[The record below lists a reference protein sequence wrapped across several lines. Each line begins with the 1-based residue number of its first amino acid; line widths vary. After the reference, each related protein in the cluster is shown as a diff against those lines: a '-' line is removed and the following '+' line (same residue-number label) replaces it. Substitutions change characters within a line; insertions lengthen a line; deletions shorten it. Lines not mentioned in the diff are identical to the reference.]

1 MKHLSPIL
9 MVVFL
14 LGVGV
19 VGTCHAGNKKY
30 LSKTVIDTLI
40 QQAFVNLNATSD
52 GMPGSDIRHL
62 LAINDAKRVFA
73 RLRETGRGDPNEKYI
88 LWKTGELESQI
99 LLEERDIILQQLEK
113 RQKEKNAI
121 IAIFN
126 AELGKKRP
134 EFAVLSKA
142 IDKMTFVDPSK
153 TGEMGRSFDQRRSN
167 ISRAVIAALEKALR
181 AGDWVTM
188 QPEFDYCKKNREYLT
203 ITPSAYARF
212 ETRMLAQSEAI
223 KQKPAI
229 DEQLA
234 RVENLLQRNKF
245 GDVWTCLAEVE
256 GRLSRCEGDLPP
268 KSREAYEAAVKKW
281 IETTNRK
288 EDSLVEIPYS
298 MCAKNGENAAL
309 DYIERVLKPMK
320 ISETKLGQ
328 TTTSILRIAAS
339 RKKEEDT
346 VLGARLRELS
356 QQQGSGIDFSE
367 VRLAAKK
374 KAQER
379 ADSVRAIEEEKTRQ
393 LYRDQARS
401 DSIRQAAQHQAQ
413 QALRADQEKAN
424 EIAAQIYTMLEENKI
439 EDAYK
444 KFLSVQK
451 ALEKYLLK
459 DAFALLKT
467 TVLQAYLAFTRDT
480 IAIKGTNGVAIVEKS
495 QYDTLFAGRQSSPQ
509 DLRRNQEKAQR
520 VIVQIYG
527 LLEANNVDAAYKRF
541 CDVRAPLQKYLCTEA
556 FAMLETTVL
565 QSYESRRGRT
575 GK

>member
-1 MKHLSPIL
+1 MKRLSPIL
-9 MVVFL
+9 TVVFL

-19 VGTCHAGNKKY
+19 VSTCHAGNKKY

-88 LWKTGELESQI
+88 LWKTGELGSQI

-126 AELGKKRP
+126 AEVGKKRP
-134 EFAVLSKA
+134 EFAVLSTA
-142 IDKMTFVDPSK
+142 IDKMTIVDPSK
-153 TGEMGRSFDQRRSN
+153 TGEMLRSFDQRRSN
-167 ISRAVIAALEKALR
+167 ISRAVVAVLEKALR

-203 ITPSAYARF
+203 IAQSSYARF
-212 ETRMLAQSEAI
+212 ETRMLAQGEAI

-234 RVENLLQRNKF
+234 RVGTLLQRNTF
-245 GDVWTCLAEVE
+245 GDVWTCLADVE

-268 KSREAYEAAVKKW
+268 TAREAYEAAVKKW

-288 EDSLVEIPYS
+288 EDSLVAIASS
-298 MCAKNGENAAL
+298 MCAKTGENAAL

-320 ISETKLGQ
+320 ITETKLGQ
-328 TTTSILRIAAS
+328 TTTSIFRIAAS

-346 VLGARLRELS
+346 VLGGHLRALS

-379 ADSVRAIEEEKTRQ
+379 ADSVAKVE
-393 LYRDQARS
+393 
-401 DSIRQAAQHQAQ
+401 
-413 QALRADQEKAN
+413 QEKASDV
-424 EIAAQIYTMLEENKI
+424 TEE
-439 EDAYK
+439 
-444 KFLSVQK
+444 
-451 ALEKYLLK
+451 
-459 DAFALLKT
+459 
-467 TVLQAYLAFTRDT
+467 
-480 IAIKGTNGVAIVEKS
+480 
-495 QYDTLFAGRQSSPQ
+495 
-509 DLRRNQEKAQR
+509 LRRNQEKAQR
-520 VIVQIYG
+520 LIVQIYG

-541 CDVRAPLQKYLCTEA
+541 YDVRAPLQKYLCTDA